1 MKKFLIRI
9 CVFLLI
15 FFIFD
20 NIIYFFL
27 QTQRPL
33 DYKIFIDSKTSFFYN
48 QYKTDLLIIGD
59 SHIADALDT
68 RVIEEETDL
77 SVYNLGVYS
86 SSPFENYFTTK
97 SALEHMDSPP
107 KIVVLGTNP
116 IMFQR
121 DLNKGSF
128 TPIILKS
135 NFELFFNSNNG
146 VDFSFFIKTYREKK
160 LLKHIVKKL
169 LGYKYIPT
177 RIIED
182 SYNGHLKFYN
192 QMNNINWDNADL
204 NKYSN
209 SINKNQ
215 IKYFKKTIELLLE
228 YDIDVIIVNP
238 PIYSKEFTPLS
249 KNINYIKFKKTIDSV
264 KNIYQ
269 LNVFNPEGNLLFKEL
284 LQNDF
289 LNKQHLNYNGSIK
302 FSNDFSDFLKNLNQK
317 NYNQKTNN

>member
-15 FFIFD
+15 FFVFD
-20 NIIYFFL
+20 SVIYLLL

-68 RVIEEETDL
+68 RVIEEETDF
-77 SVYNLGVYS
+77 SAYNLGIYS

-97 SALEHMDSPP
+97 SAIEHMDSPP

-121 DLNKGSF
+121 DLDKGSF

-135 NFELFFNSNNG
+135 NFELFLNSNNG

-160 LLKHIVKKL
+160 LLKHIVKNL

-182 SYNGHLKFYN
+182 TYNGHLKFYN

-215 IKYFKKTIELLLE
+215 IKYFKKTIEFLLE
-228 YDIDVIIVNP
+228 YNIDVIIVNP
-238 PIYSKEFTPLS
+238 PIYSKEFTQLS
-249 KNINYIKFKKTIDSV
+249 KNINYVNFKKTIDSI
-264 KNIYQ
+264 KKKYQ
-269 LNVFNPEGNLLFKEL
+269 LNVFNPEGNLLFNEL

-302 FSNDFSDFLKNLNQK
+302 FSNDFSDFLKNF
-317 NYNQKTNN
+317 NQKTQ

>member
-9 CVFLLI
+9 CVFLLL
-15 FFIFD
+15 FFVFD
-20 NIIYFFL
+20 NIIYFLL

-77 SVYNLGVYS
+77 SAYNLGIYS

-135 NFELFFNSNNG
+135 NFELFLNSNNG

-160 LLKHIVKKL
+160 LLKHIVKNL

-238 PIYSKEFTPLS
+238 PIYSKEFTQLS
-249 KNINYIKFKKTIDSV
+249 KNINYIKFKKTIDSIK
-264 KNIYQ
+264 KNYQ
-269 LNVFNPEGNLLFKEL
+269 LNVFSPEGNLLFNEL

-302 FSNDFSDFLKNLNQK
+302 FSNDFSDFLKNF
-317 NYNQKTNN
+317 NQKTQ